1 MRRAVS
7 KWKYPWWRRLT
18 DSLPWGSLYNCCLQE
33 ALEQPSL
40 SAFRE
45 ARRGSLSWLCLF
57 SVVYKSYRGC
67 GKPQHT
73 ISPAHTDGL
82 WIQLASSS
90 SIHPFS
96 KLQSP
101 LARSYLQQE
110 HPKLSDVSAGSTQA
124 QGSKTLSQWKAK
136 WENTSNSPQ
145 IPQSSWLLVPVVEP
159 WVLKCENQKFDSPT
173 GLLLDGA
180 IKPEKIDRW
189 HIRGHRF

>member
-82 WIQLASSS
+82 WTQLASSS

-110 HPKLSDVSAGSTQA
+110 HPKLSDVSAGELRLREVKPCPSGKQS
-124 QGSKTLSQWKAK
+124 GK
-136 WENTSNSPQ
+136 
-145 IPQSSWLLVPVVEP
+145 IPQTHPKSHRAVGCWSQLL
-159 WVLKCENQKFDSPT
+159 N
-173 GLLLDGA
+173 
-180 IKPEKIDRW
+180 PE
-189 HIRGHRF
+189 F